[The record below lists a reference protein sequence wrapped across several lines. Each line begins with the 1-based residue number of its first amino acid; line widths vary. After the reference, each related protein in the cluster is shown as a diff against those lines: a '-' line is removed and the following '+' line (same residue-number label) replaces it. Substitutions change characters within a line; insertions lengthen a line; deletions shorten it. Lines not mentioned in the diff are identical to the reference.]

1 MECIILIVAIPGLVP
16 KSADKMEEA
25 TRSGDGHSQEEA
37 GRLAGGRPGGAEQR
51 GGGGRGG
58 PRPPLRQESQARAGH
73 DGSEPRPGLVSWR
86 WRRDYEL
93 DFVVDV
99 MCRD

>member
-1 MECIILIVAIPGLVP
+1 MECIVLIVAIPGLVP

-51 GGGGRGG
+51 GGK
-58 PRPPLRQESQARAGH
+58 
-73 DGSEPRPGLVSWR
+73 
-86 WRRDYEL
+86 
-93 DFVVDV
+93 
-99 MCRD
+99 